1 MVLLSY
7 KINENCKIVDVKIL
21 KGLGFGCDEEAK
33 RVVSLLDYKK
43 PKNRGIRISTTKKI
57 RIAFKLPESINIE
70 ISYNYIDKSN
80 KKKNKAIV

>member
-33 RVVSLLDYKK
+33 RVVSLLGYKK
-43 PKNRGIRISTTKKI
+43 PKNRGLKISTTKKI
-57 RIAFKLPESINIE
+57 KVAFTPLKNINIE
-70 ISYNYIDKSN
+70 ISYNYVSTSN
-80 KKKNKAIV
+80 KDKNT